1 MVSWKA
7 GDTVQITSGTFE
19 GMEGTFI
26 SVDTKR
32 QEVKAK
38 IRLFE
43 RETEVVLGV
52 GEVVVVGN
60 SI

>member
-1 MVSWKA
+1 MESWKV
-7 GDTVQITSGTFE
+7 GDTVRVTSGTFE
-19 GMEGTFI
+19 GIEGTFI

-38 IRLFE
+38 MQLFE

-52 GEVVVVGN
+52 E
-60 SI
+60 